1 MKRTVGRAVQ
11 HEGRKKERN
20 RKEKWEKRA
29 STVFPLRC
37 AVSILTDLPYF
48 FETNQDSGLFR
59 SYPINYPLLDN
70 HLSSSFLF
78 SFQHKCISFSLFFVF
93 FSCCLIRLNTC
104 RRQSRLC
111 GNLHLRYSVFKSP
124 CPFMYPEP
132 PDRCLAGV
140 EGSSEK
146 LCRRLMWVGWGG
158 VWPVFTVFTHIVEEP
173 VMKFGMLWWCFLFF
187 FSFRSCFVIH
197 FRQSS

>member
-1 MKRTVGRAVQ
+1 MCSLYIYLYIKKNWRWETQ
-11 HEGRKKERN
+11 HERESNSWQRREVETKGKGGEENSREGSTTWGKKKGRKKERN

-48 FETNQDSGLFR
+48 SETNQDSGLFH

-70 HLSSSFLF
+70 HLSSSILF
-78 SFQHKCISFSLFFVF
+78 SFQHKCISFSLFFFF

-124 CPFMYPEP
+124 CPFMYPWAP
-132 PDRCLAGV
+132 RQMPGWDRG
-140 EGSSEK
+140 
-146 LCRRLMWVGWGG
+146 
-158 VWPVFTVFTHIVEEP
+158 
-173 VMKFGMLWWCFLFF
+173 
-187 FSFRSCFVIH
+187 
-197 FRQSS
+197 Q